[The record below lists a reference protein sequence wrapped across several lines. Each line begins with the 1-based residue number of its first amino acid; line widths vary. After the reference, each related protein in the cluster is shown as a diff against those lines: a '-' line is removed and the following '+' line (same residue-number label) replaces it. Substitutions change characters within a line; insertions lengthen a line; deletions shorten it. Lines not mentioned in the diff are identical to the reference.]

1 MSNINPS
8 KIIYSINFEDVQTVA
23 EEQYGRP
30 LTVAE
35 LKIIEDKI
43 GDSFGWYDAI
53 DSCISDCLDIKHT
66 DKDPD

>member
-1 MSNINPS
+1 MSNINLN
-8 KIIYSINFEDVQTVA
+8 KFIYSINFKDVQTVA

-43 GDSFGWYDAI
+43 GDYFGWYDAI
-53 DSCISDCLDIKHT
+53 DYCISDCLDIEHT
-66 DKDPD
+66 NKDPD